1 MGCEMPNCNKGWTFD
16 VEVPACVKGLCTKL
30 TRADVMHSLAQGGGL
45 HRNEKRARS
54 RRHKLLKIGVE
65 DEARWKE
72 TVESGVD
79 RHDLLISPTFL
90 LRNDSTTN
98 HASAIKMA
106 SKRQRSLV
114 SSFYVDAML
123 ILDPFLEAFQQQP
136 LMLTAA
142 SVILLVLARTIYRIY
157 FHTLC
162 HIPGPIVPKITSL
175 WLHYHAYIGDEA
187 STIRRLH
194 AQYGPYVRVAP
205 NEVDIGDADAV
216 QPIYVARGG
225 FMKAPC
231 YANFDID
238 GHKSIFSTTSPDYR
252 APRAKAVVPMFS
264 TKSLREN
271 QDAIAGCVDRM
282 VKRLGEEA
290 LSRKPVNVLNLTRA
304 LAVDAVS
311 THLFQDN
318 YDGVSERGP
327 TLSVSAFVDAFVAVG
342 RFFYLPTTAFIW
354 LDWAIGKWTMDQET
368 EESMML
374 VDKFIGNLISVTT
387 AKSQTYPGR
396 LMAAGISNAE
406 VEAQCK
412 DLLFAGTDSTG
423 MNLATI
429 IRGLVLRPERY
440 ERLKHEV
447 ESNAARGAQAEN
459 VQALP
464 YLAAVVKE
472 ALRLSMANPTR
483 LPHVVPAGGWMFKGT
498 FFPANS
504 IVGCSAYELHFNASV
519 FPEPH
524 EFRPERWLNATDE
537 MSKYWFAFGA
547 GSRACIARNLATLEL
562 HLATE
567 RLASS
572 NVLNGAR
579 VVKEGDV
586 EIYEWFNSKVKG
598 ESIDIVWT

>member
-1 MGCEMPNCNKGWTFD
+1 
-16 VEVPACVKGLCTKL
+16 
-30 TRADVMHSLAQGGGL
+30 
-45 HRNEKRARS
+45 
-54 RRHKLLKIGVE
+54 
-65 DEARWKE
+65 
-72 TVESGVD
+72 
-79 RHDLLISPTFL
+79 
-90 LRNDSTTN
+90 
-98 HASAIKMA
+98 MA
-106 SKRQRSLV
+106 
-114 SSFYVDAML
+114 
-123 ILDPFLEAFQQQP
+123 ILDVVLDVFHQQP
-136 LMLTAA
+136 LISTAA
-142 SVILLVLARTIYRIY
+142 SVTLLVLARTIYRIY
-157 FHTLC
+157 FHPLS
-162 HIPGPIVPKITSL
+162 HIPGPILSKSTSL
-175 WLHYHAYIGDEA
+175 WLHYHTYIGDEA
-187 STIRRLH
+187 STIHRLH

-216 QPIYVARGG
+216 QPIYIARGG

-238 GHKSIFSTTSPDYR
+238 GHKSIFSTTSPEYR

-271 QDAIAGCVDRM
+271 RDAITRCVDRM
-282 VKRLGEEA
+282 VKRLSEEA
-290 LSRKPVNVLNLTRA
+290 HTKKAVNVLNLTRA

-311 THLFQDN
+311 THLFQEN
-318 YDGVSERGP
+318 YDGVGERGP

-342 RFFYLPTTAFIW
+342 RFFYLPTVAFVW
-354 LDWAIGKWTMDQET
+354 LEWGIRKWMADQET
-368 EESMML
+368 KESMTL
-374 VDKFIGNLISVTT
+374 VDKFVGKLVSGTT

-396 LMAAGISNAE
+396 LMAAGVSNAE

-429 IRGLVLRPERY
+429 IRELAMHPQKY
-440 ERLKHEV
+440 EELKQEV
-447 ESNAARGAQAEN
+447 GNNTALGAQAED

-464 YLAAVVKE
+464 YLTAVVKE

-483 LPHVVPAGGWMFKGT
+483 LPHIVPAGGWMFKGT
-498 FFPANS
+498 TFFPASS

-524 EFRPERWLNATDE
+524 EFRPERWLSATDE

-572 NVLNGAR
+572 KVLDGAR
-579 VVKEGDV
+579 ATKEGDV
-586 EIYEWFNSKVKG
+586 EIYEWFNCKVKG
-598 ESIDIVWT
+598 EKIDIEWL